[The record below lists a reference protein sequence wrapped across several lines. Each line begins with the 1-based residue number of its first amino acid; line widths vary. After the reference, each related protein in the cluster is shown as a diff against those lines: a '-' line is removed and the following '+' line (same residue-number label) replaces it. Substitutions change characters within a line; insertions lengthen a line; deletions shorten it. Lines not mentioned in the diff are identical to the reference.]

1 MTWAGA
7 TWLAFRGGRS
17 DRLRIVL
24 TVVSTA
30 VAAVFVLLAGAV
42 VTEPDPMS
50 GTVYAN
56 FQLWTEPGLRGG
68 TVFALALLCLPFLA
82 FAAQCSRIG
91 APARERRFEDLARLG
106 ATRRELRRVTAI
118 ESGLAAVGGA
128 LLGVP
133 LYALLALAVATVGGP
148 VSVYRGVSAIPV
160 GTEWTADAL
169 LLPTDRVPTWWVV
182 VPGLVLL
189 PFLVTIA
196 SSVGA
201 VRRER
206 RGAQRASAPRRTGR
220 DGALV
225 LVALLLAILAPFLV
239 GGTARATVVFTAVV
253 LLAVLAFGLGA
264 ASLTGALAT
273 AIGSFLVA
281 RSGRPALLL
290 AGRRMSLHGER
301 RGASRF
307 TLLLGCLVGGAALVL
322 RSDALAMSARQGD
335 VGGFFA
341 QTYALVLVA
350 LALATGASALGL
362 LVAEVEGVVE
372 RRRSLAT
379 AVAAGVP
386 RGVIARS
393 VVLEAVV
400 PVVPAVAVTTSVG
413 ALLAWSFVG
422 RQGELYGG
430 FPLGDVVAFVAVV
443 ALAALVAS
451 ALATLALPASTDVS
465 EARVP
470 A

>member
-24 TVVSTA
+24 TVGSTA

-42 VTEPDPMS
+42 VTPWDPAS
-50 GTVYAN
+50 GTAYSNV
-56 FQLWTEPGLRGG
+56 QLWTEAGLRGG

-106 ATRRELRRVTAI
+106 ATRRELRRVAAI
-118 ESGLAAVGGA
+118 ESGLASVGGV
-128 LLGVP
+128 LLGLP
-133 LYALLALAVATVGGP
+133 LYALLAVVIGTIGAP
-148 VSVYRGVSAIPV
+148 VPVMPDLVSAPT

-169 LLPTDRVPTWWVV
+169 LLPTDRVPTWWVAL
-182 VPGLVLL
+182 PGLLLL
-189 PFLVTIA
+189 PLFVTVA
-196 SSVGA
+196 ASVGA

-206 RGAQRASAPRRTGR
+206 RGADTWSVRRRTARAVGLVVGSLVIAVLAPFVVVGASAWATIWFT
-220 DGALV
+220 
-225 LVALLLAILAPFLV
+225 ALLLL
-239 GGTARATVVFTAVV
+239 AVV
-253 LLAVLAFGLGA
+253 LFSGGAV
-264 ASLTGALAT
+264 SLTGTLAGVV
-273 AIGSFLVA
+273 GSGLAV
-281 RSGRPALLL
+281 RSGRADLLL
-290 AGRRMSLHGER
+290 AGRRMVSGQR
-301 RGASRF
+301 REASRL
-307 TLLLGCLVGGAALVL
+307 TLLLGCLIGGAALVS
-322 RSDALAMSARQGD
+322 RSETLAQMDVQGD
-335 VGGFFA
+335 TGGFFA

-350 LALATGASALGL
+350 LGLATAASALGL
-362 LVAEVEGVVE
+362 LVAEVEGIVE

-386 RGVIARS
+386 RSVIARA

-400 PVVPAVAVTTSVG
+400 PVVPAVAVTTLVG
-413 ALLAWSFVG
+413 ALLSWSFVAVRDAG
-422 RQGELYGG
+422 YGS
-430 FPLGDVVAFVAVV
+430 FPVTDVLAFVIAVSLTAVV
-443 ALAALVAS
+443 AAG
-451 ALATLALPASTDVS
+451 LATLALPASTDVS